1 MNRVIKFRGKAI
13 EPSLGWIYGDLIQLS
28 EVLPVIQRYEGQ
40 MLVGGEECK
49 RFSQDKVHP
58 ETVGQFTGLHD
69 KNGKEI
75 YECDVLKNNLSDNP
89 FGVVTWHNDGYFFI
103 DCGFG
108 KFPINAN
115 GYNPLGKMLVLKI
128 DNVKDVFF
136 EVIGN
141 IHDNPELLK
150 GGKNE

>member
-58 ETVGQFTGLHD
+58 ETVGQFTGFYD
-69 KNGKEI
+69 RKGQEI
-75 YECDVLKNNLSDNP
+75 YESDIITYLNHRMDGTGFIEQGKVEWRQEEGCYVFVNRFP
-89 FGVVTWHNDGYFFI
+89 TRDNRELVT
-103 DCGFG
+103 
-108 KFPINAN
+108 
-115 GYNPLGKMLVLKI
+115 PLIRCKEIM
-128 DNVKDVFF
+128 
-136 EVIGN
+136 VIGN
-141 IHDNPELLK
+141 IHENPEMLE
-150 GGKNE
+150 GGEG